1 TANGD
6 IYANAGG
13 NISGNY
19 IFQKQPNCDITL
31 KHDIKYDDGYQSY
44 ENIKKFLP
52 ATYVYNDDPRERVRR
67 GVIAQDAMKIDSEY
81 VKLVP
86 ASPAF
91 DSEGNRIDADDTLA
105 LDTNVIMLDTVLAL
119 NYVIKKLE
127 ATQNELEEIK
137 QKIAAS

>member
-1 TANGD
+1 
-6 IYANAGG
+6 
-13 NISGNY
+13 
-19 IFQKQPNCDITL
+19 
-31 KHDIKYDDGYQSY
+31 
-44 ENIKKFLP
+44 
-52 ATYVYNDDPRERVRR
+52 
-67 GVIAQDAMKIDSEY
+67 MKIDSEY